1 MWNSV
6 AQNGHLLDSG
16 GVRNNKQPEIIAI
29 GETMVLITPTVA
41 EPLETTELFRLETG
55 GAESNVAVH
64 LSSLGHHAAWA
75 SHLGA
80 DAFGRRVERQ
90 LRERGV
96 DTSLVQF
103 STDAP
108 TGFYFK
114 DPGNGV
120 IYHRAGSA
128 ASAMTPD
135 DLVDV
140 PLEHAVITHISGITP
155 SLSASCAAL
164 IDSVLDR
171 AQRSDTV
178 VSFDVNYRAALWP
191 IERAAPIL
199 LALAR
204 RADIVLVGLDE
215 AEVLWG
221 TTTPEEVRAL
231 LGDPSILVI
240 KDGDVGATEFS
251 AEGTVFVPAHKVDVV
266 EAVGAGD
273 AFAAGYLSGYLS
285 GLSPEQRL
293 GLGHDRAA
301 LVLQSTTDLPTL

>member
-1 MWNSV
+1 MRMWSIV
-6 AQNGHLLDSG
+6 G
-16 GVRNNKQPEIIAI
+16 GVQPNKQPEVIAI

-41 EPLETTELFRLETG
+41 EPLETAELFRLETG

-64 LSSLGHHAAWA
+64 LSALGHHAAWA
-75 SHLGA
+75 GHLGA
-80 DAFGRRVERQ
+80 DPFGRRIERQ
-90 LRERGV
+90 LRERGI
-96 DTSLVQF
+96 DTSLVKF
-103 STDAP
+103 SADAP

-120 IYHRAGSA
+120 IYYRAGSA

-135 DLVDV
+135 DLADV
-140 PLEHAVITHISGITP
+140 PFEQAALTHISGITP
-155 SLSASCAAL
+155 SLSPSCSAL

-171 AQRSDTV
+171 AQHSDTV

-191 IERAAPIL
+191 VEKAAPTL

-221 TTTPEEVRAL
+221 TTTPDQVRAL
-231 LGDPSILVI
+231 LEAPDILVI

-251 AEGTVFVPAHKVDVV
+251 AEGTVFVPAHTVDVV

-273 AFAAGYLSGYLS
+273 AFAAGYLSGYLT
-285 GLSPEQRL
+285 GLTPEQRL

>member
-1 MWNSV
+1 MV
-6 AQNGHLLDSG
+6 DSG
-16 GVRNNKQPEIIAI
+16 IVQTTTQPEIIAI

-41 EPLETTELFRLETG
+41 EPLETAELFRLETG

-64 LSSLGHHAAWA
+64 LSALGHHAAWA

-80 DAFGRRVERQ
+80 DPFGRRVERQ

-96 DTSLVQF
+96 DTTLVKF
-103 STDAP
+103 SADAP

-135 DLVDV
+135 DLADV
-140 PLEHAVITHISGITP
+140 PFGQAAITHISGITP
-155 SLSASCAAL
+155 SLSATCAAL
-164 IDSVLDR
+164 IESVLDR
-171 AQRSDTV
+171 AQQSDTV

-191 IERAAPIL
+191 VEEAGPTL

-204 RADIVLVGLDE
+204 RATIVLVGLDE

-231 LGDPSILVI
+231 LGNPDLLVI

-251 AEGTVFVPAHKVDVV
+251 ADGTVFVPAHKVDVV

-273 AFAAGYLSGYLS
+273 AFAAGYLSGYLT
-285 GLSPEQRL
+285 GLSPQQRL
-293 GLGHDRAA
+293 SLGHDRAA
-301 LVLQSTTDLPTL
+301 LVLKSTADLPTL

>member
-1 MWNSV
+1 MV
-6 AQNGHLLDSG
+6 DSG
-16 GVRNNKQPEIIAI
+16 TVQTTTQPEIITI

-41 EPLETTELFRLETG
+41 EPIETAELFHLETG

-64 LSSLGHHAAWA
+64 LSALGHHAAWA
-75 SHLGA
+75 SHLGT

-90 LRERGV
+90 IRERGV
-96 DTSLVQF
+96 DTSLVKF
-103 STDAP
+103 TPDVP

-120 IYHRAGSA
+120 TYYRAGSA

-135 DLVDV
+135 DLAEV
-140 PLEHAVITHISGITP
+140 PFEQAAITHISGITP
-155 SLSASCAAL
+155 SLSASCAAP
-164 IDSVLDR
+164 IESVLDR
-171 AQRSDTV
+171 AQHSDTV

-191 IERAAPIL
+191 VDEAGPTL

-204 RADIVLVGLDE
+204 RANIVLVGLDE

-231 LGDPSILVI
+231 LEDPDFLVI
-240 KDGDVGATEFS
+240 KDGDVGATEFN
-251 AEGTVFVPAHKVDVV
+251 AEGHVFVPAHKVDVV

-273 AFAAGYLSGYLS
+273 AFAAGYLSGYLT
-285 GLSPEQRL
+285 GLTPEQRL

>member
-1 MWNSV
+1 MV
-6 AQNGHLLDSG
+6 DSG
-16 GVRNNKQPEIIAI
+16 AVEQTAQTTTQPEIISI

-41 EPLETTELFRLETG
+41 EPLETAELFRLETG
-55 GAESNVAVH
+55 GAESNLAVH
-64 LSSLGHHAAWA
+64 LSALGHHAAWV

-96 DTSLVQF
+96 DTSLVKF
-103 STDAP
+103 SDDAP

-128 ASAMTPD
+128 ASAMTPN
-135 DLVDV
+135 DLTDV
-140 PLEHAVITHISGITP
+140 PFEQAALTHISGITP
-155 SLSASCAAL
+155 SLSVSCNAL
-164 IDSVLDR
+164 IESVIDR
-171 AQRSDTV
+171 AKHSTTTL
-178 VSFDVNYRAALWP
+178 SFDVNYRAALWP
-191 IERAAPIL
+191 VSEAGPTL
-199 LALAR
+199 LALAQQC
-204 RADIVLVGLDE
+204 DIVLVGLDE

-221 TTTPEEVRAL
+221 TTTPDAVRAL
-231 LGDPSILVI
+231 LPDPRILVI

-251 AEGTVFVPAHKVDVV
+251 GDDRVFVPAHKVDVV

-273 AFAAGYLSGYLS
+273 AFAAGYLSGYLAGS
-285 GLSPEQRL
+285 TAEQRL
-293 GLGHDRAA
+293 SLGHDRAA

>member
-1 MWNSV
+1 MKPNE
-6 AQNGHLLDSG
+6 
-16 GVRNNKQPEIIAI
+16 QPEVIAI

-41 EPLETTELFRLETG
+41 EPLETAELFRLETG

-64 LSSLGHHAAWA
+64 LSALGHHAAWA

-96 DTSLVQF
+96 DTSLVNF

-135 DLVDV
+135 DLATV
-140 PLEHAVITHISGITP
+140 PFEQAAITHISGITP
-155 SLSASCAAL
+155 SLSAGCSAL

-171 AQRSDTV
+171 AALSNTV
-178 VSFDVNYRAALWP
+178 VSFDVNYRAGLWP
-191 IERAAPIL
+191 IAEAAPTL
-199 LALAR
+199 LALAQ
-204 RADIVLVGLDE
+204 RANIVLVGLDE

-221 TTTPEEVRAL
+221 TTTPEAVRAL
-231 LGDPSILVI
+231 LSNPEILVI
-240 KDGDVGATEFS
+240 KDGDIGATEFN
-251 AEGTVFVPAHKVDVV
+251 ADGQVFVPAHKVDVV

-273 AFAAGYLSGYLS
+273 AFAAGYLSGYLT
-285 GLSPEQRL
+285 GLSAEQRL
-293 GLGHDRAA
+293 SLGHDRAA
-301 LVLQSTTDLPTL
+301 LVLTSTSDLPTL

>member
-1 MWNSV
+1 MV
-6 AQNGHLLDSG
+6 DSG
-16 GVRNNKQPEIIAI
+16 TVQTTTKPEIITI

-41 EPLETTELFRLETG
+41 EPIETAELFHLETG

-64 LSSLGHHAAWA
+64 LSALGHRAAWA
-75 SHLGA
+75 SHLGT

-96 DTSLVQF
+96 DTSLVKF
-103 STDAP
+103 TPDVP

-120 IYHRAGSA
+120 TYYRAGSA
-128 ASAMTPD
+128 ASSMTPD
-135 DLVDV
+135 DLAEV
-140 PLEHAVITHISGITP
+140 PFEQAAITHISGITP

-164 IDSVLDR
+164 IESVLDR
-171 AQRSDTV
+171 AQNSDTV

-191 IERAAPIL
+191 VAEAGPTL

-204 RADIVLVGLDE
+204 RANIVLVGLDE

-231 LGDPSILVI
+231 LEDPDFLVI
-240 KDGDVGATEFS
+240 KDGDVGATEFN
-251 AEGTVFVPAHKVDVV
+251 AEDHVFVPAHKVDVV

-273 AFAAGYLSGYLS
+273 AFAAGYLSGYLT
-285 GLSPEQRL
+285 GLTPEQRL

>member
-1 MWNSV
+1 MV
-6 AQNGHLLDSG
+6 DSG
-16 GVRNNKQPEIIAI
+16 VVHPNPKTEVIAI

-41 EPLETTELFRLETG
+41 EPLETAELFRLETG

-64 LSSLGHHAAWA
+64 LSALGHNAAWA
-75 SHLGA
+75 SHLGS
-80 DAFGRRVERQ
+80 DPLGRRVERQ

-96 DTSLVQF
+96 DTSLVKF

-128 ASAMTPD
+128 ASAMTPG
-135 DLVDV
+135 DLADV
-140 PLEHAVITHISGITP
+140 PFEQAVITHISGITP
-155 SLSASCAAL
+155 SLSASCSAL

-171 AQRSDTV
+171 AKLSDTV
-178 VSFDVNYRAALWP
+178 VSFDVNYRAALWG
-191 IERAAPIL
+191 IEVAAPAL

-221 TTTPEEVRAL
+221 TATPEAVRAL
-231 LGDPSILVI
+231 LGEPDILVI

-251 AEGTVFVPAHKVDVV
+251 ADGHVFVPAHKVNVV

-273 AFAAGYLSGYLS
+273 AFAAGYLSGYLNGS
-285 GLSPEQRL
+285 TPQRRLS
-293 GLGHDRAA
+293 LGHDRAA
-301 LVLQSTTDLPTL
+301 LVLQSTTDLPVL

>member
-1 MWNSV
+1 MV
-6 AQNGHLLDSG
+6 DSG
-16 GVRNNKQPEIIAI
+16 TVQTTTQPEIITI

-41 EPLETTELFRLETG
+41 EPIETAELFHLETG

-64 LSSLGHHAAWA
+64 LSALGHHAAWA
-75 SHLGA
+75 SHLGT

-96 DTSLVQF
+96 DTSLVKF
-103 STDAP
+103 TPDAS

-120 IYHRAGSA
+120 TYYRAGSA

-135 DLVDV
+135 DLAEV
-140 PLEHAVITHISGITP
+140 PFEQAAITHISGITP
-155 SLSASCAAL
+155 SLSATCAAL
-164 IDSVLDR
+164 IESVLDR
-171 AQRSDTV
+171 AQQSDTV

-191 IERAAPIL
+191 VEQAGPTL

-204 RADIVLVGLDE
+204 RANIVLVGLDE

-231 LGDPSILVI
+231 LDNPDFLVI
-240 KDGDVGATEFS
+240 KDGDVGATEFN
-251 AEGTVFVPAHKVDVV
+251 AEGHVFVPAHTVDVV

-301 LVLQSTTDLPTL
+301 LVLKSTTDLPTL

>member
-1 MWNSV
+1 MV
-6 AQNGHLLDSG
+6 DSG
-16 GVRNNKQPEIIAI
+16 VVHPNPKTEVIAI

-41 EPLETTELFRLETG
+41 EPLETAELFRLETG

-64 LSSLGHHAAWA
+64 LSALGHNAAWA
-75 SHLGA
+75 SHLGS
-80 DAFGRRVERQ
+80 DPLGRRVERQ

-96 DTSLVQF
+96 DTSLVKF

-128 ASAMTPD
+128 ASAMTPG
-135 DLVDV
+135 DLADV
-140 PLEHAVITHISGITP
+140 PFEQAVITHISGITP
-155 SLSASCAAL
+155 SLSASCSAL

-171 AQRSDTV
+171 AKLSDTV
-178 VSFDVNYRAALWP
+178 VSFDVNYRAALWG
-191 IERAAPIL
+191 IEVAAPAL

-221 TTTPEEVRAL
+221 TATPEAVRAL
-231 LGDPSILVI
+231 LGEPDILVI

-251 AEGTVFVPAHKVDVV
+251 AGGHVFVPAHKVNVV

-273 AFAAGYLSGYLS
+273 AFAAGYLSGYLNGS
-285 GLSPEQRL
+285 TPQRRLS
-293 GLGHDRAA
+293 LGHDRAA
-301 LVLQSTTDLPTL
+301 LVLQSTTDLPVL

>member
-1 MWNSV
+1 MV
-6 AQNGHLLDSG
+6 DSR
-16 GVRNNKQPEIIAI
+16 GVESIKQPEVIAI

-41 EPLETTELFRLETG
+41 EPLETAELFRLETG

-64 LSSLGHHAAWA
+64 LSALGHHAAWA
-75 SHLGA
+75 SHLGS
-80 DAFGRRVERQ
+80 DPFGRRVERQ

-96 DTSLVQF
+96 DTSLVKF
-103 STDAP
+103 RTDAP

-135 DLVDV
+135 DLADV
-140 PLEHAVITHISGITP
+140 AFEQAAITHISGITP
-155 SLSASCAAL
+155 SLSAGCSAL

-171 AQRSDTV
+171 AQHSDTV

-191 IERAAPIL
+191 IEEAAPTL

-204 RADIVLVGLDE
+204 RANIVLVGLDE

-221 TTTPEEVRAL
+221 TTTPESVRAL
-231 LGDPSILVI
+231 LGEPDILVI
-240 KDGDVGATEFS
+240 KDGDIGATEFS
-251 AEGTVFVPAHKVDVV
+251 ANGQVFVPAHKVDVV

-273 AFAAGYLSGYLS
+273 AFAAGYLSGYLN
-285 GLSPEQRL
+285 GATPEQRL
-293 GLGHDRAA
+293 SLGHDRAA
-301 LVLQSTTDLPTL
+301 LVLQSTTDLPTV

>member
-1 MWNSV
+1 M
-6 AQNGHLLDSG
+6 QTTT
-16 GVRNNKQPEIIAI
+16 QPEIITI

-41 EPLETTELFRLETG
+41 EPLETAELFRLETG

-64 LSSLGHHAAWA
+64 LSALGHHAAWV
-75 SHLGA
+75 SHLGS
-80 DAFGRRVERQ
+80 DPFGRRVERQ

-96 DTSLVQF
+96 DTSLVKF

-128 ASAMTPD
+128 ASAMTPA
-135 DLVDV
+135 DLADV
-140 PLEHAVITHISGITP
+140 PFEQAAITHISGITP
-155 SLSASCAAL
+155 SLSAGCSAL
-164 IDSVLDR
+164 IEAVLDR
-171 AQRSDTV
+171 AQQSDTV

-191 IERAAPIL
+191 VDEAGPTL

-204 RADIVLVGLDE
+204 RANIVLVGLDE

-221 TTTPEEVRAL
+221 TTTPDEVRAL
-231 LGDPSILVI
+231 LGTPDLLVI
-240 KDGDVGATEFS
+240 KEGDVGATEFN
-251 AEGTVFVPAHKVDVV
+251 ADGQVFVPAHTVDVV

-273 AFAAGYLSGYLS
+273 AFAAGYLSGYLNGS
-285 GLSPEQRL
+285 TPEQRL
-293 GLGHDRAA
+293 SLGHDRAA
-301 LVLQSTTDLPTL
+301 LVLQSTTDLPVHSLNTASAKGARP

>member
-1 MWNSV
+1 MV
-6 AQNGHLLDSG
+6 DSG
-16 GVRNNKQPEIIAI
+16 TVQTTTQPEIITI
-29 GETMVLITPTVA
+29 GETMVLIAPTVA
-41 EPLETTELFRLETG
+41 EPIETAELFHLETG

-64 LSSLGHHAAWA
+64 LSALGHHAAWA
-75 SHLGA
+75 SHLGT

-96 DTSLVQF
+96 DTSLVKF
-103 STDAP
+103 TPDAP

-120 IYHRAGSA
+120 TYYRAGSA

-135 DLVDV
+135 DLAQV
-140 PLEHAVITHISGITP
+140 PFEQAAITHISGITP
-155 SLSASCAAL
+155 SLSATCAAL
-164 IDSVLDR
+164 IESVLDR
-171 AQRSDTV
+171 AQQSDTV

-191 IERAAPIL
+191 VAEAGPTL

-204 RADIVLVGLDE
+204 RANIVLVGLDE

-231 LGDPSILVI
+231 LENTDFLVI
-240 KDGDVGATEFS
+240 KDGDVGATEFN
-251 AEGTVFVPAHKVDVV
+251 AEGHVFVPAHKVDVV

-273 AFAAGYLSGYLS
+273 AFAAGYLSGYLT

-293 GLGHDRAA
+293 SLGHDRAA
-301 LVLQSTTDLPTL
+301 LVLKSTTDLPTL

>member
-1 MWNSV
+1 MV
-6 AQNGHLLDSG
+6 DSKT
-16 GVRNNKQPEIIAI
+16 VQTTTKPEIITI
-29 GETMVLITPTVA
+29 GETMVLIAPTVA
-41 EPLETTELFRLETG
+41 EPIETAELFHLETG

-64 LSSLGHHAAWA
+64 LSALGHHAAWA
-75 SHLGA
+75 SHLGT

-96 DTSLVQF
+96 DTSLVKF
-103 STDAP
+103 TPDAP

-120 IYHRAGSA
+120 TYYRAGSA
-128 ASAMTPD
+128 ASTMTPD
-135 DLVDV
+135 DLATV
-140 PLEHAVITHISGITP
+140 PFEQAAITHISGITP
-155 SLSASCAAL
+155 SLSASCTAL
-164 IDSVLDR
+164 IEAVLDR
-171 AQRSDTV
+171 ATLSDSV

-191 IERAAPIL
+191 VEEAGPTL

-231 LGDPSILVI
+231 LDAPGILVI

-251 AEGTVFVPAHKVDVV
+251 AEGSVFVPAHKVDVV

-273 AFAAGYLSGYLS
+273 AFAAGYLSGYLT

-293 GLGHDRAA
+293 SLGHDRAA

>member
-1 MWNSV
+1 MV
-6 AQNGHLLDSG
+6 DSG
-16 GVRNNKQPEIIAI
+16 VVQTPPQPEIITI

-41 EPLETTELFRLETG
+41 ESLETAELFRLETG

-64 LSSLGHHAAWA
+64 LSALGHHAAWA
-75 SHLGA
+75 GHLGS

-96 DTSLVQF
+96 DTSLVKF
-103 STDAP
+103 NSDAP

-135 DLVDV
+135 DLAAV
-140 PLEHAVITHISGITP
+140 PFEHAAITHISGITP

-164 IDSVLDR
+164 IDSVLVR
-171 AQRSDTV
+171 AKNSTTV

-191 IERAAPIL
+191 VDVAGPTL

-204 RADIVLVGLDE
+204 RADIVLVGRDE

-221 TTTPEEVRAL
+221 TSTPESVREL
-231 LGDPSILVI
+231 LGEPDILVI
-240 KDGDVGATEFS
+240 KDGDVGATEFGS
-251 AEGTVFVPAHKVDVV
+251 AGHVFVPAHTVKVV

-273 AFAAGYLSGYLS
+273 AFAAGYLSGYLT
-285 GLSPEQRL
+285 GLGPEQRL
-293 GLGHDRAA
+293 SLGHDRAA

>member
-1 MWNSV
+1 M
-6 AQNGHLLDSG
+6 ADSG
-16 GVRNNKQPEIIAI
+16 TVQTTTQPEIITI
-29 GETMVLITPTVA
+29 GETMVLIAPTVA
-41 EPLETTELFRLETG
+41 EPIETAELFHLETG

-64 LSSLGHHAAWA
+64 LSALGHHAAWA
-75 SHLGA
+75 SHLGT

-96 DTSLVQF
+96 DTSLVKF
-103 STDAP
+103 TPDAP

-120 IYHRAGSA
+120 TYYRAGSA

-135 DLVDV
+135 DLGEV
-140 PLEHAVITHISGITP
+140 PFEQAAITHISGITP
-155 SLSASCAAL
+155 SLSATCAAL
-164 IDSVLDR
+164 IESVLDR
-171 AQRSDTV
+171 AQHSDTV

-191 IERAAPIL
+191 IEEAGPTL

-231 LGDPSILVI
+231 LDAPGILVI

-251 AEGTVFVPAHKVDVV
+251 AEGSVFVPAHKVDVV

-273 AFAAGYLSGYLS
+273 AFAAGYLSGYLT

-293 GLGHDRAA
+293 SLGHDRAA

>member
-1 MWNSV
+1 MV
-6 AQNGHLLDSG
+6 DSKT
-16 GVRNNKQPEIIAI
+16 VQTTTKPEIITI

-41 EPLETTELFRLETG
+41 EPIETAELFHLETG

-64 LSSLGHHAAWA
+64 LSALGHHAAWA
-75 SHLGA
+75 SHLGT

-96 DTSLVQF
+96 DTSLVKF
-103 STDAP
+103 TPDAP

-120 IYHRAGSA
+120 TYYRAGSA

-135 DLVDV
+135 DLATV
-140 PLEHAVITHISGITP
+140 PFEHAAITHISGITP
-155 SLSASCAAL
+155 SLSASCTAL
-164 IDSVLDR
+164 IEAVLDR
-171 AQRSDTV
+171 ARLSDTV

-191 IERAAPIL
+191 VEEAGPTL

-231 LGDPSILVI
+231 LDAPGILVI

-251 AEGTVFVPAHKVDVV
+251 AEGSVFVPAHTVDVV

-273 AFAAGYLSGYLS
+273 AFAAGYLSGYLT
-285 GLSPEQRL
+285 GLTPEQRL
-293 GLGHDRAA
+293 SLGHDRAA